1 MNKELAK
8 KEVER
13 LTQEINKYND
23 LYYIDNQSEIS
34 DYDFDMLL
42 EQLQKLEVEF
52 PEFAYSYSPTK
63 RIGGDITKKQESVVH
78 RFPMMSLSNT
88 YSEEEIIEWENRLKK
103 LADGPLEYVC
113 ELKYDGVAIGIQYE
127 NGILKQAI
135 TRGDGTKGENVTANV
150 RTIRTIPLQLKGDY
164 PQDFEIRGEIFFPL
178 KKFQELNEQ
187 RADIGEVEFANPR
200 NTASGTLKLQDSKLV
215 SERGLDC
222 YLYGL
227 YGYDLPLEGHYESV
241 LKASEWGFKTPNPE
255 KRMIYKTDS
264 IDGIMKFIRFWDKN
278 RVKLPFEID
287 GIVIKVNDY
296 TQQQELG
303 FTAKSPRWAIAYKFK
318 AERVETILESVSY
331 QVGRT
336 GAVTP
341 VANLKPVQLGG
352 TTVKR
357 ASLHNSDQIQ
367 KLNLHINDTVQV
379 EKGGEII
386 PKIVGVNLDKR
397 NGQSAVIEFI
407 ENCPE
412 CNTSLVRREGE
423 VQHYCLNDMECPPQ
437 IKGRIEHFIG
447 RKAMNIDGLGAETV
461 DVLVEKNLIHSYA
474 DLYDLNFGQI
484 VDLERMGD
492 KSADN
497 LLRGLELSKTVPF
510 ERVLFSLGIRF
521 VGETVAKKLAK
532 GLKSIDAI
540 QKATFD
546 QLISIDEIGEKIAIS
561 VQQFFLDERNIQIIE
576 KLKNVG
582 LQFEIK
588 EKEGLTNL
596 FEGKI
601 FVVSGVFSTFSRDE
615 LKEVIEMNGGKNASS
630 ISSKTTYVIAGENMG
645 PSKLKKATDLG
656 VEILSEDQFIQLL
669 KNKFG

>member
-13 LTQEINKYND
+13 LTQEINKHND

-461 DVLVEKNLIHSYA
+461 DVLVEKNLIHSYV
-474 DLYDLNFGQI
+474 DLYDLNFDQI

-497 LLRGLELSKTVPF
+497 LLKGLELSKTVPF

>member
-1 MNKELAK
+1 MDKYLAK
-8 KEVER
+8 NEIDR
-13 LTQEINKYND
+13 LSKVINEYND
-23 LYYIDNQSEIS
+23 LYFIESKSEIS
-34 DYDFDMLL
+34 DYDFDILL
-42 EQLQKLEVEF
+42 EQLQVLENQF

-63 RIGGDITKKQESVVH
+63 RVGGDISKKMESVVH

-103 LADGPLEYVC
+103 LAEGPVEYVC

-150 RTIRTIPLQLKGDY
+150 RTIKTIPLQLKGDF
-164 PQDFEIRGEIFFPL
+164 PADFEIRGEIFFPL
-178 KKFQELNEQ
+178 KKFLELNEQ
-187 RADIGEVEFANPR
+187 RVDIGEVEFANPR
-200 NTASGTLKLQDSKLV
+200 NTASGTLKLHDSKV
-215 SERGLDC
+215 VADRGLDC
-222 YLYGL
+222 YLYGM

-241 LKASEWGFKTPNPE
+241 LKASEWGFKTPSPD

-278 RVKLPFEID
+278 RSKLPFEID

-296 TQQQELG
+296 LQQQELG

-318 AERVETILESVSY
+318 AERVETVLESVSY

-367 KLNLHINDTVQV
+367 KLNLYIDDTVQV

-386 PKIVGVNLDKR
+386 PKIVGVNLAKR
-397 NGQSAVIEFI
+397 TENSSKIEFI

-412 CNTSLVRREGE
+412 CNTTLVRREGE
-423 VQHYCLNDMECPPQ
+423 VQHYCLNDMDCPPQ

-461 DVLVEKNLIHSYA
+461 DVLVEKGLIHSYA
-474 DLYDLNFGQI
+474 DLYDLTFDQVVNL
-484 VDLERMGD
+484 DRMAD

-497 LLRGLELSKTVPF
+497 LIKGLELSREVPF
-510 ERVLFSLGIRF
+510 ERVLFSLGIRY

-532 GLKSIDAI
+532 SLKSIDVI
-540 QKATFD
+540 QTATFD
-546 QLISIDEIGEKIAIS
+546 TLIAVDEIGEKIAIS
-561 VQQFFLDERNIQIIE
+561 VQHFFMEERNIAMINRL
-576 KLKNVG
+576 KLAG
-582 LQFEIK
+582 LQFQIK
-588 EKEGLTNL
+588 EKEGITEV
-596 FEGKI
+596 FKGAI
-601 FVVSGVFSTFSRDE
+601 FVVSGVFTTFSRDE
-615 LKEVIEMNGGKNASS
+615 LKEVIEMNGGRNASS
-630 ISSKTTYVIAGENMG
+630 ISAKTTYVVAGENMG
-645 PSKLKKATDLG
+645 PAKLKKASDLG

-669 KNKFG
+669 KG

>member
-8 KEVER
+8 IEIER
-13 LTQEINKYND
+13 LSQEINKHND
-23 LYYIDNQSEIS
+23 LYYLESSSEIS

-42 EQLQKLEVEF
+42 EQLNALEQQF

-63 RIGGDITKKQESVVH
+63 RVGGDISKKMESVIH

-88 YSEEEIIEWENRLKK
+88 YSEDEIIEWENRLKK
-103 LADGPLEYVC
+103 LSEGKIDYVC

-150 RTIRTIPLQLKGDY
+150 RTIRTIPLQLKGDF
-164 PQDFEIRGEIFFPL
+164 PADFEIRGEIFFPL
-178 KKFQELNEQ
+178 KNFRSLNEQ
-187 RADIGEVEFANPR
+187 RVDIGEAEFANPR
-200 NTASGTLKLQDSKLV
+200 NTASGTLKLHDSKV
-215 SERGLDC
+215 VAERGLDC

-227 YGYDLPLEGHYESV
+227 YGFDLPLEGHYESV
-241 LKASEWGFKTPNPE
+241 LKASEWGFKIPNPE
-255 KRMIYKTDS
+255 KKMIYKTDS

-278 RVKLPFEID
+278 RSKLPFEID

-318 AERVETILESVSY
+318 AERVETVLEFVSY

-336 GAVTP
+336 GAITP

-367 KLNLHINDTVQV
+367 KLNLYINDTVQV

-397 NGQSAVIEFI
+397 NENSVLVTFI
-407 ENCPE
+407 DECPE
-412 CNTSLVRREGE
+412 CSTKLIRREGE
-423 VQHYCLNDMECPPQ
+423 VQHYCPNEMNCPPQ

-461 DVLVEKNLIHSYA
+461 DLLVEKGYVKSYV
-474 DLYDLNFGQI
+474 DLYSLTFDQI
-484 VDLERMGD
+484 VNLDRMAD

-497 LLRGLELSKTVPF
+497 LIKGLEASKNVPF

-532 GLKSIDAI
+532 SLKSIDAI
-540 QKATFD
+540 QKASFD
-546 QLISIDEIGEKIAIS
+546 ELVNVDEIGEKIAIS
-561 VQQFFLDERNIQIIE
+561 VQQFFLEEKNKEIINRFKE
-576 KLKNVG
+576 VG
-582 LQFEIK
+582 LQFEMK
-588 EKEGLTNL
+588 EKEGVTDRFKGLS
-596 FEGKI
+596 
-601 FVVSGVFSTFSRDE
+601 FVVSGVFTTFSRDE

-630 ISSKTTYVIAGENMG
+630 ISSKTNFVIAGENMG
-645 PSKLKKATDLG
+645 PAKLKKASDLG
-656 VEILSEDQFIQLL
+656 VVILSEDEFIL
-669 KNKFG
+669 KLKD

>member
-1 MNKELAK
+1 MDKDLAK
-8 KEVER
+8 KEIEH
-13 LTQEINKYND
+13 LSNEINRHND
-23 LYYIDNQSEIS
+23 LYYIDNKSEIS

-42 EQLQKLEVEF
+42 EKLRNLESEF
-52 PEFAYSYSPTK
+52 PEFSYDYSPTK
-63 RIGGDITKKQESVVH
+63 RIGGDITKKLDSVVH
-78 RFPMMSLSNT
+78 RFPMLSLSNT
-88 YSEEEIIEWENRLKK
+88 YSEDEIVEWENRLKK
-103 LADGPLEYVC
+103 LSEGKLEYVC

-127 NGILKQAI
+127 KGKLIQAI
-135 TRGDGTKGENVTANV
+135 TRGDGVKGENVTANV

-164 PQDFEIRGEIFFPL
+164 PADFEIRGEIFFPL

-187 RADIGEVEFANPR
+187 RIDIGEAEFANPR
-200 NTASGTLKLQDSKLV
+200 NTASGTLKLHDSKIV
-215 SERGLDC
+215 AERGLDC

-241 LKASEWGFKTPNPE
+241 LKANEWGFKTPNPE

-318 AERVETILESVSY
+318 AERVETVLESVTY

-357 ASLHNSDQIQ
+357 ASLHNSDQIE
-367 KLNLHINDTVQV
+367 KLNLHFNDLVQV

-386 PKIVGVNLDKR
+386 PKIVGVNLEKR
-397 NGQSAVIEFI
+397 ITNSSIVKFI

-412 CNTSLVRREGE
+412 CNTILVRREGE
-423 VQHYCLNDMECPPQ
+423 VQHYCLNYLECPPQ

-461 DVLVEKNLIHSYA
+461 DVLVEKGLIHSFA
-474 DLYDLNFGQI
+474 DLYDLTFDQLI
-484 VDLERMGD
+484 VLDRMAE

-497 LLRGLELSKTVPF
+497 LLKGLESSKNVPF
-510 ERVLFSLGIRF
+510 ERVLFALGIRY

-532 GLKSIDAI
+532 GLKSIDNI
-540 QKATFD
+540 KNSTFEE
-546 QLISIDEIGEKIAIS
+546 LINVDEIGEKIAIS
-561 VQQFFLDERNIQIIE
+561 VQQFFLEDRNIKIIDR
-576 KLKNVG
+576 LKNVG

-588 EKEGLTNL
+588 EKTGSTEYLKGLT
-596 FEGKI
+596 
-601 FVVSGVFSTFSRDE
+601 FVVSGVFNTFSRDE
-615 LKEVIEMNGGKNASS
+615 LKQVIEINGGKNSSS
-630 ISSKTTYVIAGENMG
+630 ISSKTNYLVAGENMG
-645 PSKLKKATDLG
+645 PAKLKKATDLG
-656 VEILSEDQFIQLL
+656 VKIISEDEFIQLL
-669 KNKFG
+669 KS